1 MTGELEPRLDPHGTP
16 TPSQPTVTLELAY
29 EPDDGA
35 LAEAIA
41 ILLDDGELEADKGAA
56 A

>member
-1 MTGELEPRLDPHGTP
+1 MKATASGRSVADPAAGG
-16 TPSQPTVTLELAY
+16 PTVTLELAY

-41 ILLDDGELEADKGAA
+41 ILLDDARAQEGAA